1 MERSVAS
8 PSEISICTKQ
18 DYDRIIK
25 ELPDFWDG
33 RDTRQLHH
41 PMFINEFGNSAFVIR
56 DREAIVAYLFGFISQ
71 TAPVGYVHAIAV
83 RSSAR
88 RRHLAHKLF
97 EHFTAFAR
105 SKNCTHVKAI
115 TTPSNSRSIAFHK
128 SLGMQVLGEPDNA
141 GVLVVADYAGSD
153 EPRVVFWKA
162 IL

>member
-1 MERSVAS
+1 MGS
-8 PSEISICTKQ
+8 PFEISLCTKQ
-18 DYDRIIK
+18 DYDRIIE

-56 DREAIVAYLFGFISQ
+56 DGKVIVAYLFGFISQ

-88 RRHLAHKLF
+88 RRHLAHELF
-97 EHFTAFAR
+97 EHFVAFAR
-105 SKNCTHVKAI
+105 SKNCTHLKAI
-115 TTPSNSRSIAFHK
+115 TTPSNSGSIAFHK
-128 SLGMQVLGEPDNA
+128 SLGMQVLGEPDNP
-141 GVLVVADYAGSD
+141 GVLVVADYAGSN

-162 IL
+162 IS